1 MYAFV
6 ASTRPRSVQA
16 KKTLHYKNEIVRA
29 FQRYVPAPAQ
39 LDGPLYGVV
48 YYFHNVPSETDADN
62 ISKPVWD
69 CLEGLAFENDRSIR
83 LRIAGMHDL
92 SLGGIE
98 ALDTRL
104 VPEEVV
110 PDLRELV
117 EAADHVLYI
126 EVGRLSESMFRFGL
140 EVL

>member
-16 KKTLHYKNEIVRA
+16 KKTLHYKNELVQA
-29 FQRYVPAPAQ
+29 FQRYVPAPRQ

-48 YYFHNVPSETDADN
+48 YYFHNVPTDTDADN

-69 CLEGLAFENDRSIR
+69 SLEGIAFANDRNVK
-83 LRIAGMHDL
+83 LRIAGVHDV

-98 ALDTRL
+98 AFDTRL
-104 VPEEVV
+104 VQAELVF
-110 PDLRELV
+110 DLRHLV
-117 EAADHVLYI
+117 TTADHVVYV
-126 EVGRLSESMFRFGL
+126 EVGRLSESMYRFGL

>member
-6 ASTRPRSVQA
+6 APTRPRSVQA
-16 KKTLHYKNEIVRA
+16 KKTLHYKNDIVRA
-29 FQRYVPAPAQ
+29 FQRYVPAPEQ

-48 YYFHNVPSETDADN
+48 YYFHNVQTDTDADN

-69 CLEGLAFENDRSIR
+69 CLEGLAFANDRSIR
-83 LRIAGMHDL
+83 LRISGMHDL

-98 ALDTRL
+98 ALDTRFMP
-104 VPEEVV
+104 VEVV

-117 EAADHVLYI
+117 RRAEHIIYV
-126 EVGRLSESMFRFGL
+126 EVGRLRESMYRFGL
-140 EVL
+140 EVP